1 MPECRGGVVA
11 LAQLQVDVS
20 PRKEARVTQL
30 RIVAATYRVQA
41 GDQTGTMFALELEDQ
56 QYLITARHLAQYAGE
71 ALKIEWEQGWIAAPA
86 DLIGHC
92 SDEVDISVYSAR
104 QCLPL
109 LLDPEWHNLDIE
121 PDLRLGEGI
130 RFYGFPYGL
139 STSRRN
145 GTVPVPLV
153 KAGIVSGF
161 FGAAQLGPNS
171 SFLIDGHNN
180 PGFSGGPVVSIRGGK
195 YRVAGVVSGYLPH
208 DEEVRSRMSEEND
221 GRSEYVQQN
230 SGIMLAWNIQHVVD
244 LIRQRSASGAV

>member
-1 MPECRGGVVA
+1 M
-11 LAQLQVDVS
+11 
-20 PRKEARVTQL
+20 TQIGIML
-30 RIVAATYRVQA
+30 ATYRVQA

-56 QYLITARHLAQYAGE
+56 QYLVTARHLALDAGE
-71 ALKIEWEQGWIAAPA
+71 ALKIEWDQGWVSAPA

-92 SDEVDISVYSAR
+92 SGEVDISVYSAR
-104 QCLPL
+104 QCLPR
-109 LLDPEWHNLDIE
+109 LLDPEWHNLGIE
-121 PDLRLGEGI
+121 PDLKLAEDI

-195 YRVAGVVSGYLPH
+195 HRVAGVVSGYLPH
-208 DEEVRSRMSEEND
+208 DEEVRSRMSDDND
-221 GRSEYVQQN
+221 ERSEYVQQN
-230 SGIMLAWNIQHVVD
+230 SGIMLAWNIQHVID
-244 LIRQRSASGAV
+244 LIEQ

>member
-1 MPECRGGVVA
+1 MA
-11 LAQLQVDVS
+11 TLARHQTDVL
-20 PRKEARVTQL
+20 PRTEARMTQL
-30 RIVAATYRVQA
+30 CMVAATYRVHA
-41 GDQTGTMFALELEDQ
+41 GDQTGTMFALELENQ
-56 QYLITARHLAQYAGE
+56 QYLVTARHLARDAGGV
-71 ALKIEWEQGWIAAPA
+71 LQIEWEQGWISAPA

-92 SDEVDISVYSAR
+92 SGEVDISVYSAR
-104 QCLPL
+104 ECLPR
-109 LLDPEWHNLDIE
+109 LLDPEWHNLGIE
-121 PDLRLGEGI
+121 PDLKLGEDI

-145 GTVPVPLV
+145 GTVPLPLV

-208 DEEVRSRMSEEND
+208 DEDVRSRMSDEND
-221 GRSEYVQQN
+221 ERSEYVEQN

-244 LIRQRSASGAV
+244 LIGQRSASSAV

>member
-1 MPECRGGVVA
+1 M
-11 LAQLQVDVS
+11 L
-20 PRKEARVTQL
+20 
-30 RIVAATYRVQA
+30 ATYRVQA

-56 QYLITARHLAQYAGE
+56 QYLVTARHLALDAGE
-71 ALKIEWEQGWIAAPA
+71 ALKIEWDQGWVSAPA

-92 SDEVDISVYSAR
+92 SGEVDISVYSAR
-104 QCLPL
+104 QCLPR
-109 LLDPEWHNLDIE
+109 LLDPEWHNLGIE
-121 PDLRLGEGI
+121 PDLKLAEDI

-195 YRVAGVVSGYLPH
+195 HRVAGVVSGYLPH
-208 DEEVRSRMSEEND
+208 DEEVRSRMSDDND
-221 GRSEYVQQN
+221 ERSEYVQQN
-230 SGIMLAWNIQHVVD
+230 SGIMLAWNIQHVID
-244 LIRQRSASGAV
+244 LIEQ